1 MKVMNKIDDKINV
14 LFLENML
21 VNKLM
26 VQAVDLI
33 HCTKAIIAIKK
44 LTQVYDILDLNK
56 KIIQLYK
63 EKEEF
68 YWDKAAIQDL
78 NHITKELIVFHRED
92 FNPIVKIYS
101 FNENVSNFVT
111 ALYATDELK

>member
-1 MKVMNKIDDKINV
+1 MKKVEDKINV

-26 VQAVDLI
+26 VQALELI
-33 HCTKAIIAIKK
+33 HCTKKIVAIKK

-56 KIIQLYK
+56 EIIQRYK
-63 EKEEF
+63 KKEEF

-92 FNPIVKIYS
+92 FNPIFKIYH
-101 FNENVSNFVT
+101 FNENVSNFVS
-111 ALYATDELK
+111 ALYANDEIK

>member
-1 MKVMNKIDDKINV
+1 MNKIEDKINV

-44 LTQVYDILDLNK
+44 LTQVYDILDINK
-56 KIIQLYK
+56 QIIQKYRNHD
-63 EKEEF
+63 EF

-92 FNPIVKIYS
+92 FNPVFKIYS
-101 FNENVSNFVT
+101 FNENVSNFVS
-111 ALYATDELK
+111 ALYANEETK